1 MKLLVVH
8 PFAAVP
14 VRQEFYSHVQS
25 MTGWEITIVTPNRWK
40 TEFGETLRARR
51 SPQYRGSLLP
61 LPIALPGQIPLH
73 TFVGRIAPIIRR
85 ERPDVVYVYHEA
97 YGTAT
102 FQAFLAC
109 IRAGGPPIGFYSSQN
124 IAKRYLWPF
133 AASERFVYR
142 HASFAIVPARG
153 AADVLRRKGYGQR
166 IEEIP
171 FEIDF
176 DRFHTQGLSALER
189 AELRSA
195 DDVLTVGY
203 VGRLVPEKGVDTL
216 LDALAA
222 LPRGKFRAMIAG
234 TGSAAEG
241 LRNRA
246 SELGIA
252 DQVSWLGYVPY
263 ADTPAVYRQCDVLVV
278 PSRTVPRWKE
288 QFGRVVIEAIACGTV
303 VVASDSGEL
312 PRVIRATDGGWV
324 FPEGDAQALAS
335 RLEALRQAPEALAE
349 RRRRSH
355 ATVVD
360 RFHIDVVV
368 RQFTEVIESVAR
380 SV

>member
-25 MTGWEITIVTPNRWK
+25 MTGWEITIVTPARWK
-40 TEFGETLRARR
+40 TEFGEKLRARR
-51 SPQYRGSLLP
+51 SPHYRGSLLP

-73 TFVGRIAPIIRR
+73 TFVGRITPIIRR
-85 ERPDVVYVYHEA
+85 ERPDVIYVYHEA

-102 FQAFLAC
+102 FQAFLAS

-124 IAKRYLWPF
+124 IAKRYPWPF

-142 HASFAIVPARG
+142 HASFAIVPAWG

-189 AELRSA
+189 AELRSG

-203 VGRLVPEKGVDTL
+203 VGRLVPGKGRRHAPGRIGCASAWQVPGDDSRDRSSGGRPAQSRERARNRGPSVL
-216 LDALAA
+216 ARLCALRRDPDGIPPVRRSGACPRGRCHAGRSSLAA
-222 LPRGKFRAMIAG
+222 L
-234 TGSAAEG
+234 
-241 LRNRA
+241 
-246 SELGIA
+246 
-252 DQVSWLGYVPY
+252 
-263 ADTPAVYRQCDVLVV
+263 
-278 PSRTVPRWKE
+278 
-288 QFGRVVIEAIACGTV
+288 
-303 VVASDSGEL
+303 
-312 PRVIRATDGGWV
+312 
-324 FPEGDAQALAS
+324 
-335 RLEALRQAPEALAE
+335 
-349 RRRRSH
+349 
-355 ATVVD
+355 
-360 RFHIDVVV
+360 
-368 RQFTEVIESVAR
+368 
-380 SV
+380 